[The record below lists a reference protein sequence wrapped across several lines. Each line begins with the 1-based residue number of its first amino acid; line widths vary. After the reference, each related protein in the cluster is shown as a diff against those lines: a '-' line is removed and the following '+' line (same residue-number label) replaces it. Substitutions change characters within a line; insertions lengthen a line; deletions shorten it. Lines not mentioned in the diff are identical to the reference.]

1 MVSVEKHPVALIAY
15 SYMHRPGA
23 YQGNRS
29 SGNVFAGGV
38 HTLYAFSPS
47 GLLKYSFD
55 FPGGL
60 DGLLRG
66 VEISNRDICPGT
78 RERERDLA
86 ADPARA
92 ARDEGSF
99 AREREIVWTA
109 QRFSSTGFGSAGQEI
124 ELP

>member
-1 MVSVEKHPVALIAY
+1 M
-15 SYMHRPGA
+15 
-23 YQGNRS
+23 GNRL
-29 SGNVFAGGV
+29 GV
-38 HTLYAFSPS
+38 TEIAAQAHAIDT
-47 GLLKYSFD
+47 GSFD